1 MPRWRMLPCTSAWAL
16 LLLHSVPP
24 VVAEEHDVAAFLE
37 RARVLFPLNFVD
49 GPDRSALARYTW
61 RWTETTAEIEQ
72 QSQVTKGRITE
83 RADAWVRDGEVVVTF
98 MLSDPGGKGEGQVT
112 RSAREAFGGGCASDS
127 RHSRDACRRMRDLVW
142 SMLDLEF
149 IGEDILDGRPV
160 YVFRYHTPDESPTQ
174 TLGALEHRRRRMLK
188 LRGTLRFDREEGRL
202 IQASGNYTGRVI
214 LAPGLITGAEIPEGS
229 GWEWTLR
236 RTPSG
241 DWVPD
246 RWERHS
252 GLHGTFRKSRT
263 QVIGVLTD
271 LEPVA
276 GPPAASLP

>member
-1 MPRWRMLPCTSAWAL
+1 MTPLWKIPWMSAWAV

-24 VVAEEHDVAAFLE
+24 IVAEEPDAAAFLE
-37 RARVLFPLNFVD
+37 RARHQFPPDFVD
-49 GPDRSALARYTW
+49 GPDRSALVRYTW
-61 RWTETTAEIEQ
+61 RWTETTAEIER
-72 QSQVTKGRITE
+72 QSHVSQGRITE
-83 RADAWVRDGEVVVTF
+83 RAVAWVRDGEVMVTF
-98 MLSDPGGKGEGQVT
+98 TLSDPGGKGEGQVT
-112 RSAREAFGGGCASDS
+112 RPATEAFDGCRASSTDRS
-127 RHSRDACRRMRDLVW
+127 PDVCRRMCDLVW

-149 IGEDILDGRPV
+149 IGEDTVGDRPV
-160 YVFRYHTPDESPTQ
+160 YVFRYHTPDESPKQ
-174 TLGALEHRRRRMLK
+174 TLGALEHRRLRMLK

-202 IQASGNYTGRVI
+202 IQASGNYTGRVV
-214 LAPGLITGAEIPEGS
+214 LAPGLITGAEIQQGS
-229 GWEWTLR
+229 GWGWTLR

-252 GLHGTFRKSRT
+252 ALHGTFRKSRT

-276 GPPAASLP
+276 GPPTTSLP